1 MAMNLP
7 QPRMMAFPNLYPE
20 PVRHLVDVVAYFNC
34 GDVQDFEDVLL
45 EFGWKPAL
53 FRGVVL
59 DKRAQSDGLIWF
71 CLRISEIHIAG
82 TSEGLAFAAPLDA
95 HISIGKYYP
104 QANLPEMIK
113 RIKELLANL
122 DIEVL
127 MRQNDAVSSLTR
139 GLVIF
144 EFHIRSKGQKTFVAI
159 EQKLSAGGIVS
170 GRHRSPT
177 AATGYGPGFHLS
189 VRSTPLPA
197 GEPR

>member
-1 MAMNLP
+1 
-7 QPRMMAFPNLYPE
+7 MAFPNLYPK
-20 PVRHLVDVVAYFNC
+20 PVTHLDVDVVAYFNC
-34 GDVQDFEDVLL
+34 GDVQDFEDVQL

-59 DKRAQSDGLIWF
+59 DRRVQRDGLIWF

-82 TSEGLAFAAPLDA
+82 TSEGLAWR
-95 HISIGKYYP
+95 
-104 QANLPEMIK
+104 MIK
-113 RIKELLANL
+113 RINEMVANL
-122 DIEVL
+122 DIEML
-127 MRQNDAVSSLTR
+127 IRENHEVSSLR
-139 GLVIF
+139 KGLVIF
-144 EFHIRSKGQKTFVAI
+144 DFHIRSKGQKTFLAI
-159 EQKLSAGGIVS
+159 EQMLSAGGRVS